1 MIATM
6 LRRTGVRLRMGS
18 AVDVRTLLFVSGL
31 DMVGFLTVW
40 YCLYLFVF
48 LVRLKIP
55 LDLLTRRIFQT
66 SIVIN
71 TALCKRAHST
81 RACRLY
87 GPQRFAYYKE
97 KSAVSNLADKLV
109 RPMLLNLN
117 VGVKALVYAETGS
130 RCK

>member
-1 MIATM
+1 M

-40 YCLYLFVF
+40 YSLYLFVF

-71 TALCKRAHST
+71 TALCK
-81 RACRLY
+81 L
-87 GPQRFAYYKE
+87 E
-97 KSAVSNLADKLV
+97 KKSLSVHTLRGHVGYMV
-109 RPMLLNLN
+109 RN
-117 VGVKALVYAETGS
+117 GS
-130 RCK
+130 PTMKQNPPSPT